1 MNTFH
6 EILRR
11 QKAATASLQ
20 NAKDKKL
27 SESAMSEGPLVMTD
41 SDILDTIW
49 KKVKPELQKD
59 MSKGKLEV
67 VNNLARIAKFKIT
80 KDGQAKGKTYRY
92 DLKK

>member
-1 MNTFH
+1 MSSFH

-11 QKAATASLQ
+11 KKAAAEAIR

-27 SESAMSEGPLVMTD
+27 SESAIAEAPLVMSD
-41 SDILDTIW
+41 GDILDTIW
-49 KKVKPELQKD
+49 KKVKPELQKQ
-59 MSKGKLEV
+59 MAKGKLET
-67 VNNLARIAKFKIT
+67 VNNIARIGRFKIT

>member
-1 MNTFH
+1 MSSFH

-11 QKAATASLQ
+11 KKAAAEAIS

-27 SESAMSEGPLVMTD
+27 SESAIAEAPLVMSD
-41 SDILDTIW
+41 GDILDTIW
-49 KKVKPELQKD
+49 KKVKPELEKQMK
-59 MSKGKLEV
+59 KGNLET
-67 VNNLARIAKFKIT
+67 VNNIARIGRFKIS